1 MVITERG
8 IAFVLRLGM
17 ALDPK
22 NIERTV
28 LTMGGPEGE
37 ILLAAH
43 GSGRMHLKT
52 ALACRE
58 IAAVWPIV
66 RSMISM
72 RCGYHLLRGKL
83 CKPPT

>member
-37 ILLAAH
+37 ILSLVVFTDGGYGIARDGRPVDGLYWPRMAVDECISKLLWLA
-43 GSGRMHLKT
+43 GKSQQFGR
-52 ALACRE
+52 
-58 IAAVWPIV
+58 
-66 RSMISM
+66 
-72 RCGYHLLRGKL
+72 
-83 CKPPT
+83 